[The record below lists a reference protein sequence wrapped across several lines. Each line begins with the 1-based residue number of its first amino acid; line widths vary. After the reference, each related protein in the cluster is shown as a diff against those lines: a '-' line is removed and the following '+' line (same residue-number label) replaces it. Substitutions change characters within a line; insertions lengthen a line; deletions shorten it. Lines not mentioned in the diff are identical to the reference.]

1 MAQFMRI
8 GTEDF
13 ADVWK
18 IMEASFPPNERRTKE
33 KQEELL
39 TKEKKYELFAAKQE
53 ERLLAFLAV
62 WHFEKFTFVEHFA
75 VDKNARN
82 GGLGAAMLQELKK
95 KTPQKIILE
104 VEPPEDEMKERRIA
118 FYKRNGFSYN
128 SYPYMQPAMNEDTEA
143 IPLKIMSTEGELDE
157 DGFLE
162 VKDVLYTQLYKIH
175 A

>member
-1 MAQFMRI
+1 MIQFMKI

-13 ADVWK
+13 ADVWR
-18 IMEASFPPNERRTKE
+18 IMEASFPRNERRTRE

-39 TKEKKYELFAAKQE
+39 TKEEKYELYAAKNEDQ
-53 ERLLAFLAV
+53 LLAFLAV
-62 WHFEKFTFVEHFA
+62 WHFEKFTFIEHFA
-75 VDKNARN
+75 VDKDARN
-82 GGLGAAMLQELKK
+82 GGLGASMLKELKK

-104 VEPPEDEMKERRIA
+104 VEPPEDEMKKRRIA

-128 SYPYMQPAMNEDTEA
+128 GYPYMQPAMNEDTKE

-162 VKDVLYTQLYKIH
+162 VRDVLYTQLYKIH